1 MSIRLYLD
9 LDRGLYLL
17 PHEGSPVSAG
27 ACRHVVSEMCAVMC
41 LGRRRPPAE
50 AGLSHWST
58 GYPPSGSM
66 SGPGGAHPSARA

>member
-50 AGLSHWST
+50 AAIT
-58 GYPPSGSM
+58 YIPNP
-66 SGPGGAHPSARA
+66 RTETERYCII